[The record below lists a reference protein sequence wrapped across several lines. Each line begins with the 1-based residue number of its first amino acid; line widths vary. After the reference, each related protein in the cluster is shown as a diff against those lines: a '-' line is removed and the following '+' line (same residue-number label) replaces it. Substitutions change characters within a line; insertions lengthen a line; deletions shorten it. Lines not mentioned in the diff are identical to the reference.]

1 MKVISIFIDAET
13 KKRMYRRNEVAQE
26 VGVTTQTIRLWEDA
40 KVIPQSVRDE
50 NNYRY
55 WSEKDLEKIK
65 AYASTS
71 RKERYGNVAGKQ

>member
-40 KVIPQSVRDE
+40 KVIPQSVRDD

-55 WSEKDLEKIK
+55 WSEEDLEKIK
-65 AYASTS
+65 AYASIS

>member
-1 MKVISIFIDAET
+1 MRVISIFIDEET
-13 KKRMYRRNEVAQE
+13 KQRMYRRNEVAKE

-40 KVIPQSVRDE
+40 GVIPQSVRDE

-55 WSEKDLEKIK
+55 WSEEDLEKIR

-71 RKERYGNVAGKQ
+71 RKERYGNVTGKQ